1 MTESTHRHSVSG
13 TAPLVRDTGRRAAL
27 LVLALGLALITLLSA
42 GPASAH
48 RGNQSYLYLDVAET
62 DLAGR
67 VELPY
72 TDIREVFGLSLE
84 GSEEEIIDEL
94 AANLPVLIDYIEDH
108 TAVGA
113 AGVNWELDFE
123 NDPELLGEESTDLPG
138 YAIFPFVVNLPMT
151 DVPRELDVTFDPFF
165 AEIDNRDAIVLIG
178 NDWQRGVF
186 DQEANELYV
195 FTPGDNNATIDLGD
209 PSQWLNFTGSIGLG
223 VDHIRT
229 GPDHVFFVL
238 VLLVPSVLVFAG
250 TWRPAPTFI
259 SALWRILKIVSMFTV
274 AHSITFTLAGLGF
287 LPLPPAK
294 LVETVI
300 AVSIAAAAIHNLR
313 PVFLNRE
320 WLMAFAFGL
329 FHGLGFASL
338 VDSLDTDRT
347 TQLVSLLGRNVGI
360 EIGQAI
366 VILVAFPALFLLR
379 RTRFYQPLMIF
390 SSLALAVISLIWA
403 IERIFEVEFGTTDLI
418 LLVVKWPRS
427 FIAMV
432 FVTLAAWLIYRSEG
446 RAGRLLPVGP
456 EISEINNGQLQD
468 KSLVEQ

>member
-1 MTESTHRHSVSG
+1 MTG
-13 TAPLVRDTGRRAAL
+13 TTLPQGARETGRRAGL

-42 GPASAH
+42 IPASAH

-84 GSEEEIIDEL
+84 GSEEEIQAEL
-94 AANLPVLIDYIEDH
+94 AANLPILTDYIKDH
-108 TAVGA
+108 SSVGA
-113 AGVNWELDFE
+113 DGQLWEMVFQQDLS
-123 NDPELLGEESTDLPG
+123 LLGEESDDLPG
-138 YAIFPFVVNLPMT
+138 YAIFPFVVELPVAE
-151 DVPRELDVTFDPFF
+151 VPRILDVTFDPFF
-165 AEIDNRDAIVLIG
+165 AEIDNRDAIVLVG

-195 FTPGDNNATIDLGD
+195 FTPGDNSATIDLGD

-274 AHSITFTLAGLGF
+274 AHSITFTLAGLGI

-338 VDSLDTDRT
+338 VDSLDTDQT

-379 RTRFYQPLMIF
+379 RTRYYQPLMIF

-427 FIAMV
+427 LIAMV

-446 RAGRLLPVGP
+446 RSGRLLPVGP
-456 EISEINNGQLQD
+456 EVGEIDNSKPED
-468 KSLVEQ
+468 KSLVQQ